1 MVSIISRLTEVIVD
15 SLDKLPVNIVLR
27 NEAED
32 VEGVPEGDLHL
43 FHHEK
48 LDHYVHHYQQRHK
61 QDENASQNVEV

>member
-1 MVSIISRLTEVIVD
+1 VYLYSGLTEVIVD

-48 LDHYVHHYQQRHK
+48 LDHYVHHH
-61 QDENASQNVEV
+61 